1 MLPDDQ
7 IMRPDLFSEAMKM
20 HVDYLKRVTKEDEQT
35 IQEFVTQVFQDKYK
49 PKQTV
54 YNITTSPGNEKVMTG
69 DLYKLLKRFP
79 NKVIAPAGTFYKPT
93 VEQPSFISQMVVD
106 KLKERKKV
114 KKKQL
119 EAEAVGDDLEAKRC
133 WYQQAT
139 IKINCN
145 SLPGGFGSPFN
156 IFYDKP
162 GYNSITSPARCMI
175 ARAYTIAE
183 QLLGGNFSW
192 FSDEELV
199 NHILLNLKQRP
210 SDNQIQ
216 DTIQRYKLKMVD
228 GIQLMDFY
236 TDTLRRYC
244 PWSTLSQVHQLV
256 NTLNELEI
264 TYLFYYCNLRH
275 IMWYNEAV
283 FKGYIRY
290 VFDTSKVKLDPN
302 VSADDVKKLDDTVL
316 AVTTVGLAHEFNNYS
331 ISVII
336 EEHPEMI
343 PKLVGYCKSIERKL
357 HMLDQL
363 FNTFVNTDA
372 DIPEVRKKSGTWRN
386 TVIISDTDSEIFT
399 ATEWDS
405 WYRGGMHYNIT
416 EESYQITS
424 LVIYWLHHS
433 VRHAC
438 YRFSVYHGV
447 SPEHRRVL
455 AMKNEFLYPIM
466 LLFNI
471 KKTYAGIQTVQ
482 EGVILPKPK
491 ADIKG
496 QTLRGSSI
504 CSTSLE
510 FIENF
515 IKNDVL
521 YPAMEGK
528 LSAQELIDKVVGWEH
543 HIYDSIK
550 NGETEFLQIT
560 SLKYEREYKNPEST
574 SVYFAWLFWQ
584 SVYAQKYGDV
594 QPPAK
599 VVYISL
605 YPPTQGYY
613 EWLENKNKTIYKK
626 TLLFVEEKGKFPTNL
641 LINPASNKIPEEI
654 IPLIDHRKIIYHN
667 CAPLYQVMEK
677 LNIGVAHI
685 SKETKTLLM
694 DLYG

>member
-1 MLPDDQ
+1 MLPENQ
-7 IMRPDLFSEAMKM
+7 IVRPDILAEAIKM
-20 HVDYLKRVTKEDEQT
+20 HIDYLKRVTKEDGKT
-35 IQEFVTQVFQDKYK
+35 IQEFVTSIFQNRYK
-49 PKQTV
+49 PKKAV
-54 YNITTSPGNEKVMTG
+54 YNITTSPGNEKVMEG
-69 DLYKLLKRFP
+69 DLYKLLKKFP

-183 QLLGGNFSW
+183 QLLGGNFAW
-192 FSDEELV
+192 FSDEELI

-210 SDNQIQ
+210 SDDQIKN
-216 DTIQRYKLKMVD
+216 TIQKYKLKMID
-228 GIQLMDFY
+228 GVQLMDFY

-244 PWSTLSQVHQLV
+244 PWSTLGQIHRLV

-275 IMWYNEAV
+275 IMWYNEDV
-283 FKGYIRY
+283 FKGYIHY
-290 VFDTSKVKLDPN
+290 VFDTSKVKIDPN
-302 VSADDVKKLDDTVL
+302 VTAEDVKKLDDTVL

-331 ISVII
+331 IKVII
-336 EEHPEMI
+336 EEHPELI
-343 PKLVGYCKSIERKL
+343 HKLVGYCKSIEHKL
-357 HMLDQL
+357 HVLDQL
-363 FNTFVNTDA
+363 FDTFVNTDA
-372 DIPEVRKKSGTWRN
+372 DVPEVRKKSGTWRN

-399 ATEWDS
+399 ATEWDD
-405 WYRGGMHYNIT
+405 WYRGGVHYNIT
-416 EESYQITS
+416 E
-424 LVIYWLHHS
+424 
-433 VRHAC
+433 
-438 YRFSVYHGV
+438 
-447 SPEHRRVL
+447 
-455 AMKNEFLYPIM
+455 
-466 LLFNI
+466 
-471 KKTYAGIQTVQ
+471 
-482 EGVILPKPK
+482 
-491 ADIKG
+491 
-496 QTLRGSSI
+496 SI

-528 LSAQELIDKVVGWEH
+528 LSAQKLIDKVVGWER

-550 NGETEFLQIT
+550 HGETEFLQIT

-605 YPPTQGYY
+605 YSPTQGYY
-613 EWLENKNKTIYKK
+613 EWLEGKNKTIYKK
-626 TLLFVEEKGKFPTNL
+626 TLEFVGEKGKFPSNL

-654 IPLIDHRKIIYHN
+654 IPLVDHRKIIYHN

-685 SKETKTLLM
+685 SKEVKTLLM